1 VEDVATTT
9 MFFVGMVKAPVF
21 AFAIAVIGCYQ
32 GLNVSGSAESVG
44 KLTTLSVVQSIFVVI
59 MADGLF
65 SVAFSKAGI

>member
-1 VEDVATTT
+1 
-9 MFFVGMVKAPVF
+9 MHGLFKC

-32 GLNVSGSAESVG
+32 GLNVSGSAESLG